1 MSGTNLPYPAP
12 PTEALSPREAQDLSN
27 RVQTAVST
35 GAVRE
40 TPRVDG
46 LLDRLQ
52 VAAQPPSQ
60 AQRDAARQATPAAA
74 PSTASA
80 NQQAQQQVLAAARA
94 AKL

>member
-1 MSGTNLPYPAP
+1 MSGSNLPYPAP
-12 PTEALSPREAQDLSN
+12 PAEVLSPREAQSLSN
-27 RVQTAVST
+27 RVEAAVST

-60 AQRDAARQATPAAA
+60 AQRDAARQATPATV
-74 PSTASA
+74 PSQASV

-94 AKL
+94 ARL

>member
-1 MSGTNLPYPAP
+1 MSGSNLPYPAP
-12 PTEALSPREAQDLSN
+12 PAEVLSPREAQSLSN
-27 RVQTAVST
+27 RVEAAVST

-60 AQRDAARQATPAAA
+60 AQRDAARQATTATA
-74 PSTASA
+74 SSQASA
-80 NQQAQQQVLAAARA
+80 NQQGQQQVQAAARA
-94 AKL
+94 ARL